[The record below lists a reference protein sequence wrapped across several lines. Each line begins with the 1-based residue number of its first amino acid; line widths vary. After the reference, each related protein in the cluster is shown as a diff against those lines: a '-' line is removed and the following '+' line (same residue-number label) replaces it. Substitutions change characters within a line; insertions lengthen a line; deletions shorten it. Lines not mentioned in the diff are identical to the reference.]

1 MNIDI
6 VKIVSLVLIFVTVF
20 VGAIRPYGYGYRNNG
35 YKGYNGGG
43 RRKAGRS
50 YTDIAR
56 VLNPSP
62 YANPRGVPFP
72 GQPFWPY
79 TG

>member
-1 MNIDI
+1 MNINI
-6 VKIVSLVLIFVTVF
+6 VKIVSLVLIFVAVF
-20 VGAIRPYGYGYRNNG
+20 VDAVRPYGYYGYRNR
-35 YKGYNGGG
+35 GYNGNGG
-43 RRKAGRS
+43 RKKGGRS